1 MIHKLKYG
9 EKRLNFNTN
18 EKSEVLNIIEPE
30 RTVDLMHFTTSLKLL
45 VNPPEKKSAKIAIV
59 VSDKTR
65 LCGYTNYLPAL
76 LNVLESK
83 GVKKENINIYIA
95 YGTHPRQSE
104 DECLRSYGR
113 IYHDYKFIHHDCN
126 DMQVFAEL
134 GKTQRGTPV
143 RIRKDILETGMIIAF
158 GAISHH
164 YFAGFGGGR
173 KLLFPGLGERQA
185 IYHNHSLFL
194 DRNTRLL
201 ATQCQSGVLIDNP
214 ISEDLLEI
222 NAMLPSY
229 LSIHGILNSKGE
241 VCQFKFGTTYND
253 FLDACNIHD
262 QHFRI
267 NTDKQYD
274 FVIASAGGYPKDIN
288 FIQSHKAVHNAAAF
302 VKDGGSLLVLAE
314 CRDGIGTNSFLPV
327 FKEGDWDTTFNK
339 LLDHYEGN
347 GGTALA
353 MMTKTKR
360 INIYMLTELDEP
372 TCSLIGV
379 KKLDFQKAKE
389 LTGSAKGSFAVINN
403 ASMLIK

>member
-1 MIHKLKYG
+1 MINKLKYG
-9 EKRLNFNTN
+9 EKKLEFNIN
-18 EKSEVLNIIEPE
+18 DKSEVLNISEPE
-30 RTVDLMHFTTSLKLL
+30 KTADLLHFTASLKLL
-45 VNPPEKKSAKIAIV
+45 VNPPENNSDKIAIV

-65 LCGYTNYLPAL
+65 LCGYTMYLPAL
-76 LNVLESK
+76 LDVLKSK
-83 GVKKENINIYIA
+83 DVKKENINIYIA
-95 YGTHPRQSE
+95 YGTHPRQNE
-104 DECLRSYGR
+104 DECLRSYGE

-126 DMQVFAEL
+126 DLQVFTEL
-134 GKTQRGTPV
+134 GKTQHGTPV
-143 RIRKDILETGMIIAF
+143 RIRKDILKAGLIITF

-173 KLLFPGLGERQA
+173 KLLFPGLGEKQA

-194 DRNTRLL
+194 DRDTRLL
-201 ATQCQSGVLIDNP
+201 ATQCQPGVLKDNP
-214 ISEDLLEI
+214 ISEDLEEI
-222 NAMLPSY
+222 NAMLPPY

-253 FLDACNIHD
+253 FLDACKIHD
-262 QHFRI
+262 QHFRM

-274 FVIASAGGYPKDIN
+274 LVVASAGGYPKDIN

-314 CRDGIGTNSFLPV
+314 CRDRIGTNSFLPV
-327 FKEGDWDTTFNK
+327 FKEGDWNSTFNK

-360 INIYMLTELDEP
+360 INIYMMTELDEP

-379 KKLDFQKAKE
+379 KKLDLQKANE
-389 LTGSAKGSFAVINN
+389 LTGNAKGSCAIINN
-403 ASMLIK
+403 ASMLVK